1 MFDFFKKDKDETV
14 KKIDTF
20 IEIACLLIHAS
31 KIDEIYTEEEKEII
45 KKTLIKL
52 GSKDDEIED
61 IINKAETIESD
72 SNQILNFTRTLKNV
86 DQKTKIMI
94 VESLWE
100 IIYSDNKSDMYEA
113 NLMRRLTGLLYLN
126 PKEVGD
132 LKEKI
137 KKTN

>member
-14 KKIDTF
+14 KKTDTF

-31 KIDEIYTEEEKEII
+31 KIDEIYTEEEKKII

-72 SNQILNFTRTLKNV
+72 SNQILNFTRNLKNV

-100 IIYSDNKSDMYEA
+100 IIYSDNK
-113 NLMRRLTGLLYLN
+113 N
-126 PKEVGD
+126 
-132 LKEKI
+132 EK
-137 KKTN
+137 

>member
-1 MFDFFKKDKDETV
+1 MVQK
-14 KKIDTF
+14 
-20 IEIACLLIHAS
+20 
-31 KIDEIYTEEEKEII
+31 II

-72 SNQILNFTRTLKNV
+72 SNQILNFTRNLKNV

-100 IIYSDNKSDMYEA
+100 IIYSDSKSDMYEA

>member
-1 MFDFFKKDKDETV
+1 M
-14 KKIDTF
+14 
-20 IEIACLLIHAS
+20 LQ
-31 KIDEIYTEEEKEII
+31 KIDEIYTEEEKEI

-72 SNQILNFTRTLKNV
+72 SNQILNFTKEFKNV

-94 VESLWE
+94 VEVLWE

-113 NLMRRLTGLLYLN
+113 NLMRRLTGLLIF
-126 PKEVGD
+126 KS
-132 LKEKI
+132 KRSR
-137 KKTN
+137 